1 MDIFTKMAKA
11 GVHVPPD
18 HDIATILGRKRQA
31 VVGKMS
37 GRTSIE
43 VKVTQL
49 GLPMPKDEQI
59 KEILE
64 RVKNHSIAIHDVL
77 SDEEFRRI
85 VSQVVRP

>member
-1 MDIFTKMAKA
+1 
-11 GVHVPPD
+11 
-18 HDIATILGRKRQA
+18 
-31 VVGKMS
+31 MS

-49 GLPMPKDEQI
+49 GLPMPANEQI

-64 RVKNHSIAIHDVL
+64 RVKNRSIEIQDAL
-77 SDEEFRRI
+77 SDEEFKRI